1 MFEEEIWEKTSISS
15 DYEVSNHG
23 RFRSLTR
30 TVSVMSGYKKVLE
43 GKDLKP
49 FDVHTTGYL
58 QINIR
63 GKKYAAH
70 RLVAMAFCD
79 GYADGL
85 VVNHKNGNKKDNRAE
100 NLEWTTPSNN
110 LRHAYSDLGVIP
122 NQLGRFGEDH
132 NSSKAVIATCR
143 VTGQEVRYAAAM
155 DAVRDGFDS
164 GCISR
169 CCTGQSSYH
178 KGYNW
183 RFEGE
188 RNE

>member
-1 MFEEEIWEKTSISS
+1 
-15 DYEVSNHG
+15 
-23 RFRSLTR
+23 
-30 TVSVMSGYKKVLE
+30 
-43 GKDLKP
+43 
-49 FDVHTTGYL
+49 
-58 QINIR
+58 
-63 GKKYAAH
+63 
-70 RLVAMAFCD
+70 MAFCD
-79 GYADGL
+79 GYAHGL

-143 VTGQEVRYAAAM
+143 VTGKEVRYAAAM

-188 RNE
+188 ANE

>member
-1 MFEEEIWEKTSISS
+1 MFDDEVWKETSISG
-15 DYEVSNHG
+15 DYEVSNYG

-30 TVSVMSGYKKVLE
+30 SVDVMGCYTKTLSGKE
-43 GKDLKP
+43 LKP

-58 QINIR
+58 QVKIHS
-63 GKKYAAH
+63 KKYAAH

-79 GYADGL
+79 GYAEGL

-100 NLEWTTPSNN
+100 NLEWTTPSKN
-110 LRHAYSDLGVIP
+110 LRHAYSELGVIP
-122 NQLGRFGEDH
+122 NQLGRFGEEH
-132 NSSKAVIATCR
+132 NASKSVVAICKS
-143 VTGQEVRYAAAM
+143 TGKEVRYAAAM

-169 CCTGQSSYH
+169 CCHGKSITH
-178 KGYNW
+178 KGFYW

-188 RNE
+188 SHA